1 MRTRLLLVTIVVLVV
16 VGLLAGCGG
25 SGKPSYCSK
34 RTNLENSIK
43 DLSNLNVSSGL
54 SGLQAQLQKVQSD
67 ANALVSSAKGDFP
80 VQTNA
85 IKTSIDSLVRSVKAV
100 TSTPSAAQIATVASD
115 ASTVVSSVKSFVDAT
130 SSKC

>member
-1 MRTRLLLVTIVVLVV
+1 MRTRPMLVTIVALVV
-16 VGLLAGCGG
+16 VGLLGGCGG
-25 SGKPSYCSK
+25 SSKPAYCSK

-54 SGLQAQLQKVQSD
+54 SGLQAQLQKIESD

-80 VQTNA
+80 VQTSA
-85 IKTSIDSLVRSVKAV
+85 IKTSIDSLTRSVKAV